1 MFKTMLVS
9 IILYLIA
16 VFGLSDGSA
25 TNEVGSPL
33 QPRIIGG
40 RNTTVNEFPFVVAVL
55 YKGKSHCTGTI
66 LSRRFILTVG
76 HSVINR
82 NRDDIT
88 VKAGFYV
95 WNDPTAIFRDVKY
108 KRVHPQYRLKKRVG
122 YDIALLKL
130 TAPLD
135 YDPAIQPVIL
145 PAFRDNL
152 PDETQGTFVGWG
164 YIQYEPH
171 PVDPLILQALDVTKI
186 SRDDCKLSW
195 IKLPRNTMCVSSETS
210 SVTPFKDACLGDSG
224 GPLMVGSVQWGIGA
238 ATSVNCSGLYPIQ
251 LISVSRFTRWIK
263 ITISRDYFKRKRTTA
278 AV

>member
-122 YDIALLKL
+122 YDIALLK
-130 TAPLD
+130 
-135 YDPAIQPVIL
+135 
-145 PAFRDNL
+145 
-152 PDETQGTFVGWG
+152 
-164 YIQYEPH
+164 YEPH